1 MQPISHLARWVTER
15 DGNREI
21 DPDLKLMVFR
31 CHEIADTRK
40 LRAAAWLELVFVGIQ
55 QREKETQMEGKFLV
69 WIESRWG
76 NRHYVKDAANPQGY
90 SQCEGCWEGRKAAA
104 EAWQS
109 PPRMW
114 CSPQTLEFSGGES
127 IEWPSLV
134 WQLPWAW
141 AGGWAA
147 HLQRSL
153 PTWVFLST
161 HKCLQFDIEIR
172 QLMKLPWQ
180 QTGFMLA
187 VAASCKE
194 RALREMF
201 TKPNVINRTRLIWA
215 WLSTW
220 RKN

>member
-114 CSPQTLEFSGGES
+114 CSPQTLEFS
-127 IEWPSLV
+127 
-134 WQLPWAW
+134 A
-141 AGGWAA
+141 AGWRKHWMTKLGLTAA
-147 HLQRSL
+147 LGLSRRLSCTSPEVASHLSFPFNPQVPTIWHSDKAANEIAMTTNWVYAGCCSFLQRESL
-153 PTWVFLST
+153 ERDV
-161 HKCLQFDIEIR
+161 HKTQCD
-172 QLMKLPWQ
+172 
-180 QTGFMLA
+180 
-187 VAASCKE
+187 
-194 RALREMF
+194 
-201 TKPNVINRTRLIWA
+201 
-215 WLSTW
+215 
-220 RKN
+220 